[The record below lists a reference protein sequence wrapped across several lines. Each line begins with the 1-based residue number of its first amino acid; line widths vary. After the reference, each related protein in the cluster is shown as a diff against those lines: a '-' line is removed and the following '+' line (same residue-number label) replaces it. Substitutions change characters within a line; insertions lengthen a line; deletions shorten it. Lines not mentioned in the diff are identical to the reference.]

1 MSQWW
6 GVVTIG
12 LLWAAGAALCYGL
25 ASVLQAVSAGR
36 TAAATGLDPRLL
48 VRLTRQLPYV
58 AGLGLD
64 AVGFGFDVL
73 ALRTL
78 PLFFVQSVVAGSV
91 GVTAVTATFVFG
103 TRLRRGE
110 AVALAAL
117 MAGLVLLSVAAEP
130 GHATPLSRLGSW
142 LLLGSAG
149 VLAVTA
155 AVVARWRQ
163 GSAVALA
170 VFAGAGFAGVG
181 IAARGLPTP
190 RPLWHVLAEP
200 AAWALIAFGGLAILL
215 FATALQRGTVTVV
228 SAVMFA
234 VETVVPAVVGLACL
248 GDATRPVIGPPVAAA
263 GFLLTL
269 AAAVA
274 LVPYAEPGVQ
284 AVSSAQ

>member
-1 MSQWW
+1 
-6 GVVTIG
+6 VTVG
-12 LLWAAGAALCYGL
+12 LLWAAGAALCYGF
-25 ASVLQAVSAGR
+25 ASVLQAVSAAR
-36 TAAATGLDPRLL
+36 TTAATGLDPRLL
-48 VRLTRQLPYV
+48 LRLTRQLPYV
-58 AGLGLD
+58 AGLGQD
-64 AVGFGFDVL
+64 AVGFGFNVL

-110 AVALAAL
+110 VVALGAL
-117 MAGLVLLSVAAEP
+117 VVGLVLLSVAAEP
-130 GHATPLSRLGSW
+130 GAATPLSRVGSW

-149 VLAVTA
+149 LVAVAA

-163 GSAVALA
+163 GTAVALA
-170 VFAGAGFAGVG
+170 VLAGAGFAGVG

-190 RPLWHVLAEP
+190 RPLWHVVAEP
-200 AAWALIAFGGLAILL
+200 AAWALIAFGALAMLL
-215 FATALQRGTVTVV
+215 FATALQRGPVTVV

-234 VETVVPAVVGLACL
+234 VETVVPAVVGLIFL

-263 GFLLTL
+263 GFTLTL

-274 LVPYAEPGVQ
+274 LTPYAEPGAQ
-284 AVSSAQ
+284 APPSTR